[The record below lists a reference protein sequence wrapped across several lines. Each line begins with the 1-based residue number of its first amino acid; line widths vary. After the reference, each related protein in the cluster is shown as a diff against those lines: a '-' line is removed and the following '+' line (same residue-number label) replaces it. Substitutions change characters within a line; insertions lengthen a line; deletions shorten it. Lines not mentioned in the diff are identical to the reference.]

1 MGEQVGAGV
10 PADVADGVELAGYA
24 WYCRCYRPVEIS
36 VDELQQASTSVGDS
50 HRMPPSMASI
60 IPAIVKAAERMYNRG
75 PLMWFGNSSVSASLG
90 KVSVC
95 FSFDASSA
103 VWVFWWASMSF
114 SRSGVAVT

>member
-1 MGEQVGAGV
+1 
-10 PADVADGVELAGYA
+10 
-24 WYCRCYRPVEIS
+24 
-36 VDELQQASTSVGDS
+36 
-50 HRMPPSMASI
+50 
-60 IPAIVKAAERMYNRG
+60 MYNRG